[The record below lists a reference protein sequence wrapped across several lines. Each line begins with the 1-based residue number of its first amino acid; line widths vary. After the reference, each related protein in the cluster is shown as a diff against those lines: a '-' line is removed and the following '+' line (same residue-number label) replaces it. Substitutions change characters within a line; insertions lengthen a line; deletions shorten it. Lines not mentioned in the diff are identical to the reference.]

1 MRKEGEAELP
11 VDPFSSDPVRNR
23 YRRVFVELVSVTVG
37 TGVDEASSSS
47 SSSSSTEC
55 AEPTERAERGVAYIR
70 NSSTWESFPS
80 NRYLAACYKNL
91 ALFWGPDVDGGGA
104 LHVYDEEAE
113 LRGEWAPPLEDG
125 SGDTVAEKVA
135 EKVT

>member
-23 YRRVFVELVSVTVG
+23 YRRVFVELVSVTAG
-37 TGVDEASSSS
+37 TGADDA
-47 SSSSSTEC
+47 SSSSSTES
-55 AEPTERAERGVAYIR
+55 AEPMERAERGVAYIR
-70 NSSTWESFPS
+70 NSSSWESFPS

-91 ALFWGPDVDGGGA
+91 ALFWGPDVDGEGA

-125 SGDTVAEKVA
+125 SGDTAAEKA
-135 EKVT
+135 T

>member
-11 VDPFSSDPVRNR
+11 VDPFSADPIRNR
-23 YRRVFVELVSVTVG
+23 YRRVFVELVSVSAG
-37 TGVDEASSSS
+37 EGPEEASSSKES
-47 SSSSSTEC
+47 

-91 ALFWGPDVDGGGA
+91 ALFWGPEVDGAGA

-113 LRGEWAPPLEDG
+113 LRGTWAPPSEDG
-125 SGDTVAEKVA
+125 PGDT
-135 EKVT
+135 